1 MYLLPVAL
9 LKGWAACSHG
19 PEGANP
25 GCTSQITMERKQ
37 YAKETWQPLRV
48 ELLGT
53 AETMALYRTPPN
65 FRGEVGG
72 GGGGGSGGVGCLWF
86 HFNLH
91 GQGRLLE
98 TGQKAEELVVQKAK
112 WLQNA
117 QAAALSTLWT
127 FFCS

>member
-72 GGGGGSGGVGCLWF
+72 GGGGSERGCWLSLVPFQFAWPREVVGDRSESRGISSPKSKMAPKRTSSCL
-86 HFNLH
+86 
-91 GQGRLLE
+91 
-98 TGQKAEELVVQKAK
+98 KY
-112 WLQNA
+112 
-117 QAAALSTLWT
+117 TLDI
-127 FFCS
+127 FL